1 MTALQI
7 TRHVACPVG
16 QVPAFLERF
25 FAGHAGE
32 NGDSVLTLRA
42 PINVAGLREVEL
54 ARVSVVHVAPAHRP
68 GEMIARYAVSW
79 EAAKSGP
86 FPRFT
91 GTLCV
96 PNDEDYDSCFLR
108 LEGTYEPPL
117 GALGQAFDTA
127 IGHAIAQR
135 TGEDLLAR
143 IAAYLEESSRR
154 FEAAKVHPEGV

>member
-7 TRHVACPVG
+7 TRHIACPVG
-16 QVPAFLERF
+16 QVPMFLERF
-25 FAGHAGE
+25 FAAHARDDGHVA
-32 NGDSVLTLRA
+32 LTLRA
-42 PINVAGLREVEL
+42 PLNVPGIREMDL
-54 ARVSVVHVAPAHRP
+54 AHESVVHVTPAPRP

-79 EAAKSGP
+79 EAAGGGP

-117 GALGQAFDTA
+117 GALGQVFDTA
-127 IGHAIAQR
+127 IGHAIAER

-143 IAAYLEESSRR
+143 IAAYVEASSRSV
-154 FEAAKVHPEGV
+154 EAAKVHPGA